1 MDYIAARIW
10 QNVLLFGG
18 AIVSAVGVWVFDS
31 MPIMLIGLGMMIF
44 SIIAWWRYYRCPKC
58 GEHLGRG
65 SPSRCPKCG
74 AWLASTP
81 EPEQKKKIQ
90 HKKKKH

>member
-1 MDYIAARIW
+1 MDYKAARIW

-18 AIVSAVGVWVFDS
+18 AIVSAVGVWAFNS
-31 MPIMLIGLGMMIF
+31 MPIMLVGLGMMIF

-65 SPSRCPKCG
+65 
-74 AWLASTP
+74 
-81 EPEQKKKIQ
+81 
-90 HKKKKH
+90 

>member
-1 MDYIAARIW
+1 MDYKAARIW

-18 AIVSAVGVWVFDS
+18 AVVSAIGVWAFDS
-31 MPIMLIGLGMMIF
+31 MPIMLVGLGMMIF
-44 SIIAWWRYYRCPKC
+44 SIIAWWRYY
-58 GEHLGRG
+58 
-65 SPSRCPKCG
+65 RCPKCG